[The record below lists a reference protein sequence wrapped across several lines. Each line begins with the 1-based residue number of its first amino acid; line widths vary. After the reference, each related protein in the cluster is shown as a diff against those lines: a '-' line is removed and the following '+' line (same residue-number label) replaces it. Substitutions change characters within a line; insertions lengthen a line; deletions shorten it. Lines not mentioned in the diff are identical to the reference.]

1 LIADEPTANLDH
13 DNAQRI
19 MNVFRDFNRVG
30 VTTLIASHD
39 QELMARYATRTL
51 RIDPGKFADS
61 HGPSQPPDAG
71 QAAATTPRT
80 GSRAEPGM
88 GFPGEPA

>member
-1 LIADEPTANLDH
+1 ANLDH

-39 QELMARYATRTL
+39 QDLMARYATRTL
-51 RIDPGKFADS
+51 SIE
-61 HGPSQPPDAG
+61 HGRFHDTHGG
-71 QAAATTPRT
+71 QA
-80 GSRAEPGM
+80 
-88 GFPGEPA
+88 

>member
-1 LIADEPTANLDH
+1 
-13 DNAQRI
+13 

-51 RIDPGKFADS
+51 RIEPGKFADS
-61 HGPSQPPDAG
+61 HGPATPTDGMAA
-71 QAAATTPRT
+71 QAAPARAART
-80 GSRAEPGM
+80 EPGL
-88 GFPGEPA
+88 GHPGESA

>member
-1 LIADEPTANLDH
+1 
-13 DNAQRI
+13 

-51 RIDPGKFADS
+51 RIDPGRFADS
-61 HGPSQPPDAG
+61 HGAATPPADAG
-71 QAAATTPRT
+71 HGIA
-80 GSRAEPGM
+80 
-88 GFPGEPA
+88 GEPA

>member
-1 LIADEPTANLDH
+1 
-13 DNAQRI
+13 

-51 RIDPGKFADS
+51 RIDPGKFSDS
-61 HGPSQPPDAG
+61 HGPAAPAPAAG
-71 QAAATTPRT
+71 EGAQA
-80 GSRAEPGM
+80 
-88 GFPGEPA
+88 

>member
-1 LIADEPTANLDH
+1 
-13 DNAQRI
+13 

-39 QELMARYATRTL
+39 QDLMARYATRTL

-61 HGPSQPPDAG
+61 QGSATPQPEAGAG
-71 QAAATTPRT
+71 QSGIGQQPGAAS
-80 GSRAEPGM
+80 GRAY
-88 GFPGEPA
+88 PGESA

>member
-1 LIADEPTANLDH
+1 
-13 DNAQRI
+13 

-61 HGPSQPPDAG
+61 QGDATPAPTAP
-71 QAAATTPRT
+71 AAGRGVA
-80 GSRAEPGM
+80 
-88 GFPGEPA
+88 GESA